1 MGLGASGVAVV
12 VCLGVWACGGEWCVR
27 CERSCELRVTRAPT
41 DSDREVSGW
50 MDLGGVAVKE
60 PDKRVLLVWCLGRP
74 SQRAKNLHQHSIPP
88 ANAWPSHDVQ
98 HFWGTWVVGFCGPPA
113 VRKGERGDEGEGLRG
128 KADGSGVD
136 GRLAHTVAAGQR
148 SAEYGRPLFLRGCS
162 TPLGSGRCLFSAG
175 HGVAGV
181 VFFSLVFA
189 NGDKPRK
196 LEWFRRWVVAR
207 QDITETETNLVLG
220 PSLIHMT
227 LTAADS
233 RHGTG
238 AGDLALSK
246 PWRSGAQ
253 GVVLVHPSIRS
264 GSSNNKQQ
272 LINYN
277 STTTATTALLHSTG
291 DHLHRTRTQ
300 HISVLHSSLH
310 STSLHAPVHSQPRS
324 HTPCGSRAVYARG
337 NLPGD

>member
-1 MGLGASGVAVV
+1 MGLGH
-12 VCLGVWACGGEWCVR
+12 LGLRWWFVWGCG
-27 CERSCELRVTRAPT
+27 APT
-41 DSDREVSGW
+41 DSDREVDGW
-50 MDLGGVAVKE
+50 DLGGVAVRTRPEGPSSCGVSGVRLSGPKISIST
-60 PDKRVLLVWCLGRP
+60 PSIQQLRGRP
-74 SQRAKNLHQHSIPP
+74 TMSSI
-88 ANAWPSHDVQ
+88 S
-98 HFWGTWVVGFCGPPA
+98 
-113 VRKGERGDEGEGLRG
+113 GE
-128 KADGSGVD
+128 
-136 GRLAHTVAAGQR
+136 
-148 SAEYGRPLFLRGCS
+148 
-162 TPLGSGRCLFSAG
+162 LGSWGFAGPRRCGRAQGGRGGGYETNRGAG
-175 HGVAGV
+175 
-181 VFFSLVFA
+181 
-189 NGDKPRK
+189 
-196 LEWFRRWVVAR
+196 WVRGWAMAR
-207 QDITETETNLVLG
+207 QDRDKPGAWFLLD

-253 GVVLVHPSIRS
+253 GVVLAHPSTIRS
-264 GSSNNKQQ
+264 GSDLQSNNKQQ

-277 STTTATTALLHSTG
+277 STTSTVLLHSTG

-300 HISVLHSSLH
+300 HSSVLHSSLH